1 MRLID
6 VMLYSEATNLSTT
19 PAVAYALI
27 GINCVVAVVTKRVDT
42 VSVVVNAG
50 ILRLNQHSIS
60 PTYGIGNRTR
70 RNVAEDFGSGH
81 DGRNRRCRRTS
92 AEDAIGGGSEHHGKQ
107 RLGWLTD
114 WIN

>member
-50 ILRLNQHSIS
+50 ILRLDQ
-60 PTYGIGNRTR
+60 RTGLAIAR
-70 RNVAEDFGSGH
+70 GGPLQRTLGVGTTAEI
-81 DGRNRRCRRTS
+81 
-92 AEDAIGGGSEHHGKQ
+92 EDAVERLRKMQLVVDRSIMVSKGLGG
-107 RLGWLTD
+107 
-114 WIN
+114 